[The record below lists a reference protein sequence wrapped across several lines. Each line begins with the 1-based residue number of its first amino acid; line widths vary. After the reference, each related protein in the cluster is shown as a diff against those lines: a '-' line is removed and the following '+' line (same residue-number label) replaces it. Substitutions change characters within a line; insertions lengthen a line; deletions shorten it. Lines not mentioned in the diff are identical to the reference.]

1 MTNTG
6 VQDFSGKIDGGGY
19 KCSMDNPAAKPK
31 LSLVPGALKRA
42 CARAL
47 MYGAKKYA
55 PHNWRR
61 GMSFSE
67 CLDALERHAELLN
80 DGEMIDEES
89 GLHHFDHIA
98 ANLAFLCEFL
108 EREEYASFDDLFK
121 REVSDG

>member
-19 KCSMDNPAAKPK
+19 KNSMDDPAAKPK
-31 LSLVPGALKRA
+31 LSLVPGALVRA

-61 GMSFSE
+61 GMSVSE
-67 CLDALERHAELLN
+67 CHDALLRHAMQIN
-80 DGEMIDEES
+80 DGEMLDSES
-89 GLHHFDHIA
+89 GLHHMDHIIANA
-98 ANLAFLCEFL
+98 AFIAEYL
-108 EREEYASFDDLFK
+108 ERSEYESFNDFFK
-121 REVSDG
+121 REVLGV